1 MQRYNA
7 DIIGHA
13 RVFYLHP
20 LQEKYENEVRSIDT
34 MIDHMSDLRQIVSE
48 EKRRE
53 KRIKQIAE
61 VKEYDERLDHLA
73 QEHIDID
80 LDDGVKVSYEKIQT
94 DRDGKVYHIL
104 APIK

>member
-1 MQRYNA
+1 
-7 DIIGHA
+7 
-13 RVFYLHP
+13 
-20 LQEKYENEVRSIDT
+20 

-73 QEHIDID
+73 QEHID
-80 LDDGVKVSYEKIQT
+80 LDDGVKANYEKIQT
-94 DRDGKVYHIL
+94 DRDGKVYQIL
-104 APIK
+104 TPIK

>member
-1 MQRYNA
+1 MHRYNA
-7 DIIGHA
+7 DTIG
-13 RVFYLHP
+13 RVRVAYLHP

-34 MIDHMSDLRQIVSE
+34 MISHMTDQRQISKE

-53 KRIKQIAE
+53 KLIKQIAE

-80 LDDGVKVSYEKIQT
+80 LDDGVKVNYEKVQT
-94 DRDGKVYHIL
+94 DRDGKKYHIL

>member
-7 DIIGHA
+7 DIIGHV
-13 RVFYLHP
+13 RVSYLHP

-34 MIDHMSDLRQIVSE
+34 MIDHMSDQR
-48 EKRRE
+48 
-53 KRIKQIAE
+53 QIAE